1 MSLVEFELQ
10 KFRKKC
16 NLAKPHFLPNL
27 KATNSGIAP
36 YEIFVYKNL
45 SWAKMVQKWPF
56 LTFWILTP

>member
-27 KATNSGIAP
+27 KAKTSGIAP
-36 YEIFVYKNL
+36 YEIFVYK
-45 SWAKMVQKWPF
+45 KF
-56 LTFWILTP
+56 LVVTVHFKS